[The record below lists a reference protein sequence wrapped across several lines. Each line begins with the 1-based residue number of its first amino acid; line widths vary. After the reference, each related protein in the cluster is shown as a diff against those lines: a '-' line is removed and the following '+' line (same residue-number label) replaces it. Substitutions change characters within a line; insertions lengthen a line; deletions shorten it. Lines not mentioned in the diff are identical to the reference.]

1 MTYKLNPIVGQCISP
16 VILSFQDGNAPD
28 RHFENGAA
36 LASEIFDRPYLIA
49 NICAQE
55 NQIVLTVK
63 ENNLINGTE
72 WVRKD
77 NASNTSFF

>member
-1 MTYKLNPIVGQCISP
+1 MTYKLNPIVGRFISP
-16 VILSFQDGNAPD
+16 IILRFQDGNTPD
-28 RHFENGAA
+28 RHFEDSAT
-36 LASEIFDRPYLIA
+36 LASEIFDRPYLIV

-63 ENNLINGTE
+63 ENNLINSTE
-72 WVRKD
+72 WVKED